1 VPRNGKHTYARATIV
16 PDRDVPTKT
25 IAGPDGRPIHYPN
38 LPNVGEPYRKPDPST
53 HNVSAQQSAPTR
65 SHAAATPIAS
75 ESWRERVMSAARSA
89 VERVG
94 VYGQAAVNALVLDD
108 WKALTNPQ
116 STPLQ
121 RLESGADLA
130 SWAIPEGKVAE
141 IAGHAVVKASEI
153 AAAHLAASGFEH
165 AGVAAA
171 SIAASRGLGRPL
183 TEAERS
189 GHFQS
194 AADFRK
200 FMGPATEHG
209 GPERDWHHIV
219 ERNHADGTHQFTAGQ
234 LHSVENVVPVPR
246 GVHQGA
252 GGLSAEFNAKD
263 EFLGTSLR
271 ERLQGKP
278 WEVHNFEG
286 ERALR
291 DRGLDPDALRAE
303 TRTRFE
309 QRLIEHDRAHALSQE
324 YGVPQIAVPGL
335 VLGTIGP
342 GSQLKNADVTQGH
355 SLGNHQHAA
364 GSHPE
369 LHVFRNG
376 ESQTLG
382 VGDHLTGK
390 VFNYGRLIGL
400 QEDASVERGLT
411 MFGRQE
417 LFDITPPEQRP
428 ALGNALRDCNT
439 LELGIGNKGVA
450 VHVTAVHQMSP
461 ELERSR
467 AIQQHQGRGLER

>member
-53 HNVSAQQSAPTR
+53 HNVSAQQSAPTPMQ
-65 SHAAATPIAS
+65 AAATPIAS
-75 ESWRERVMSAARSA
+75 ESWRERVMSAARSS

-94 VYGQAAVNALVLDD
+94 LYGQAAVNALVLDD

-121 RLESGADLA
+121 RLEGGADLA

-153 AAAHLAASGFEH
+153 GAAHLAASGFEH
-165 AGVAAA
+165 AGAAA
-171 SIAASRGLGRPL
+171 AAIAASRGLSRPL
-183 TEAERS
+183 SEAERS

-209 GPERDWHHIV
+209 APARDWHHIV
-219 ERNHADGTHQFTAGQ
+219 EKTHADNTRQFPPERV
-234 LHSVENVVPVPR
+234 HSIENMVPVPR
-246 GVHQGA
+246 DEHQA
-252 GGLSAEFNAKD
+252 VSGLSAEFKVND
-263 EFLGTSLR
+263 PRLGTSLR

-342 GSQLKNADVTQGH
+342 GSQLNNADVTRGH
-355 SLGNHQHAA
+355 SVGDHQHAA

-376 ESQTLG
+376 KSQTLG
-382 VGDHLTGK
+382 VGHHLKRSDTLACLRTPSDGPGSAAPPTCAVNRNGTGTLWE
-390 VFNYGRLIGL
+390 RC
-400 QEDASVERGLT
+400 EASNARRRIV
-411 MFGRQE
+411 Q
-417 LFDITPPEQRP
+417 PEMQRREP
-428 ALGNALRDCNT
+428 Q
-439 LELGIGNKGVA
+439 K
-450 VHVTAVHQMSP
+450 
-461 ELERSR
+461 
-467 AIQQHQGRGLER
+467 

>member
-1 VPRNGKHTYARATIV
+1 MPRNGKHTYARATIV

-53 HNVSAQQSAPTR
+53 HNVSAQQSAPTPMQ
-65 SHAAATPIAS
+65 AAATPIAS
-75 ESWRERVMSAARSA
+75 ESWRERVMSAARSS

-94 VYGQAAVNALVLDD
+94 LYGQAAVNALVLDD

-121 RLESGADLA
+121 RLEGGADLA

-165 AGVAAA
+165 AGAAA
-171 SIAASRGLGRPL
+171 AAIAASRGLSRPL
-183 TEAERS
+183 SEAERS

-194 AADFRK
+194 GKDFK
-200 FMGPATEHG
+200 NFMGPATEHG
-209 GPERDWHHIV
+209 APARDWHHIV
-219 ERNHADGTHQFTAGQ
+219 EKTHADNTRQFPPERV
-234 LHSVENVVPVPR
+234 HSIENMVPVPR
-246 GVHQGA
+246 DEHQA
-252 GGLSAEFNAKD
+252 VSGLSAEFKVKD
-263 EFLGTSLR
+263 PRLGTSLR

-342 GSQLKNADVTQGH
+342 GSQLNNADVTRGH
-355 SLGNHQHAA
+355 SVGDHQHAA

-376 ESQTLG
+376 KSQTLG
-382 VGDHLTGK
+382 VGHHLKRSDTLACLRTPSDGPGSAAPPTCAVNRNGTGTLWE
-390 VFNYGRLIGL
+390 RC
-400 QEDASVERGLT
+400 EASNARRRIV
-411 MFGRQE
+411 Q
-417 LFDITPPEQRP
+417 PEMQRREP
-428 ALGNALRDCNT
+428 Q
-439 LELGIGNKGVA
+439 K
-450 VHVTAVHQMSP
+450 
-461 ELERSR
+461 
-467 AIQQHQGRGLER
+467 